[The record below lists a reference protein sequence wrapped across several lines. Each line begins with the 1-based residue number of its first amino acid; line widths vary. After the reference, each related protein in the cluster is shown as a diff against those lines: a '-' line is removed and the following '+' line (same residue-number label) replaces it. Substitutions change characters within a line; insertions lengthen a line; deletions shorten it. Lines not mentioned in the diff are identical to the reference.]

1 MAPDGAT
8 VGKISW
14 ADRLR
19 PDRAP
24 GAGRR
29 ALFVGASLTPVMA
42 IFIAFS
48 ILPIFAVIVFS
59 FYRYSFSVP
68 GHAFRGWAY
77 YEQLGAD
84 PLFWNG
90 LKRTALFMVIAV
102 PLNILASLPVAL
114 GLQKVSR
121 FKGTLRAFFF
131 LPTVISTVAVSLL
144 GLAVYDPSTGL
155 LNQFLSDLHLPTG
168 HWLSENNTAM
178 PALVVL
184 AVWQD
189 MGYNVIIFLAGLQA
203 IPPDF
208 YEAAR
213 IDGAGRLSMF
223 WHITVPLLQ
232 RTSSFTIILTV
243 ISYLQVF
250 TYQQVM
256 LAGGPDDSTRTIS
269 LYIYD
274 IGIGQVSPL
283 LSQAMAAAVVLLVVI
298 LAITLVQ
305 LRLARVEWDY

>member
-1 MAPDGAT
+1 MASEGLR
-8 VGKISW
+8 GKVSW
-14 ADRLR
+14 IDRIR

-24 GAGRR
+24 GARAR
-29 ALFVGASLTPVMA
+29 ALFVGVSLTPVMA
-42 IFIAFS
+42 VFIAFS
-48 ILPIFAVIVFS
+48 ILPIFAVIAFS
-59 FYRYSFSVP
+59 FFRYSF
-68 GHAFRGWAY
+68 AFPDHTFHGWHY

-90 LKRTALFMVIAV
+90 LKRTALFVLIAA
-102 PLNILASLPVAL
+102 PLNIVLSLPAAL
-114 GLQKVSR
+114 GLQRVAR

-144 GLAVYDPSTGL
+144 GLALYDPSTGL
-155 LNQFLSDLHLPTG
+155 INQMLSALHLPIG
-168 HWLSENNTAM
+168 HWLSDNTTAM

-203 IPPDF
+203 IPSDF

-213 IDGAGRLSMF
+213 IDGARRLSTF

-232 RTSSFTIILTV
+232 RTTSFTVILTV

-274 IGIGQVSPL
+274 IGIGTVTPL

-298 LAITLVQ
+298 LAITLLQ